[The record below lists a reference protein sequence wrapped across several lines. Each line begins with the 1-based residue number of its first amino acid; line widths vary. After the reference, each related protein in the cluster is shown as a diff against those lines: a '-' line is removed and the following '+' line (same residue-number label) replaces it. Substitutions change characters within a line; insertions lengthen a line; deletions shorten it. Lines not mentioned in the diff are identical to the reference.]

1 MSPSHAKHKELP
13 HDLRQAL
20 ESLSPHDHLCLI
32 YETPEEWKNAVIPFI
47 RIGIERGEKCIYV
60 VDAHTAKEVQQ
71 YLKQEGIDVTKAEK
85 SGQLT
90 ILHESEA
97 YTKEGSFDPDRMI
110 QFLISETRKAIS
122 EGYPALRV
130 TGEMTWMLKGLPGS
144 EKIIEYEAKLNR
156 DLFPKYPCLAICQY
170 DRRKFDPEIIKGVV
184 LTHPLLIRGNKV
196 YRNFYYIPTEEFLS
210 VKRAET
216 ETSRLLNNLEK
227 EAQIMKDLREKE
239 QTLRESEE
247 RFARV
252 AEQMHEMVWEVDA
265 EGLYTYVSRGCELI
279 MGYKPEEMIKK
290 MHFYDHHP
298 EEGRDA
304 FKQAA
309 FAIFER
315 KEPFRELPNAVMT
328 KDGREVWVSTN
339 GIPMLDNQGN
349 LIGYSGSDYDITDR
363 LSAEQAGKR
372 AEEALRQSEEKYRSI
387 FENAVMGIFRTTPDG
402 HYLSV
407 NPAGARMYGYKSPE
421 EMIQSVTDM
430 AHQIYVHPEDRKRF
444 KELLEISGFVEGF
457 EAEHYSKDGSKIWA
471 SMNARIVR
479 DTSGTILYYE
489 TTSGDI
495 TSRKRAEIALIE
507 SESKFK
513 NLVEGSIAG
522 VYIIQDGVFKYVNQR
537 CAEIHGYTVEEM
549 VGKLGVKE
557 TTLPDDL
564 PIVEENIRKRLSGE
578 TVTVHFTFRVV
589 GKDKKVVHIEVYGS
603 SMMYQGKPAVIGTLL
618 DITDL
623 KKAEEELRSAHRQL
637 FDIIDSLPDAT
648 FVIDRDKRVV
658 AWNRAIEE
666 MTGIPKEEMLGKGDY
681 AYAIP
686 FYGERRPITI
696 DLLFETDVDIEK
708 KYDFVHKIG
717 NTYFAEAFIPGM
729 YDGKGA
735 YLWASA
741 SKLFDAKGN
750 LIGAMES
757 IRDITERKNA
767 ETLLWESEEKY
778 RSIFENAVEGIF
790 QTTPD
795 GHFISVN
802 PALAGMMG
810 FDSPEQMIK
819 TFTDIAKHHYVI
831 PEERMRYR
839 RLLEEQGF
847 VKAFEAE
854 VYRKDGSK
862 IWISISAR
870 AMRDRSGRVDHY
882 EGTIVDITSRKE
894 AELAIQKAYQTTHS
908 IIENAPFE
916 VYIVNEEGLV
926 EYAHIP
932 MDRIAGIDIEQ
943 FNKINILN
951 FPAYQNLGLAD
962 KIKSALRGIPFSM
975 GPLEYITHHSNK
987 RTIRKFTGVP
997 IEEIDKRKV
1006 LVFVEDLTE
1015 LKSAEEQLRK
1025 ERETFFSIIEN
1036 SPDSIILIGSDGRF
1050 NYVNPEFTH
1059 MTGYTIEDV
1068 PDGKQWFK
1076 KAFPDSKYRKLIID
1090 AWREDLL
1097 LGRRGRNFEFKVACK
1112 DGQVKHI
1119 ESRTTHMEDGSAVTV
1134 GTNVTELRRTERA
1147 LQESEEKFRSLFENS
1162 RDAIYIATRDG
1173 RFIDV
1178 NQAFI
1183 ELFGY
1188 TMVETSKLNAKIA
1201 YVTSEER
1208 ERFKQAMKENDFIRD
1223 FEIKLKKKDGTV
1235 MDCLL
1240 TVAGKRDKDG
1250 KIYEYQGIVRDITER
1265 KKTEDMIKH
1274 MAFHDAL
1281 TDLPNRA
1288 LFNDRL
1294 AMAIAHAER
1303 FQERVAVMMLDL
1315 DKFKEVNDT
1324 HGHSVGDLLLQAVAG
1339 KLGKQT
1345 RKGDTIARMGG
1356 DEFMLIFT
1364 DLKQTDD
1371 VHAIAEKIL
1380 EDFQNPVII
1389 DNQVLP
1395 ITISVGIAIYPDAGE
1410 DIDTLVK
1417 NADIAMYEAKKTGRN
1432 QYQFYP
1438 HTLSSGNK

>member
-1 MSPSHAKHKELP
+1 MFPNHAKHKEIP

-60 VDAHTAKEVQQ
+60 VDAHTAEEVQQ

-110 QFLISETRKAIS
+110 KLLITETKKALK

-130 TGEMTWMLKGLPGS
+130 TDEMAWMLKGLPGS

-156 DLFPKYPCLAICQY
+156 DVFPKYPCLAICQY
-170 DRRKFDPEIIKGVV
+170 DRWKFDSEIIKGVV

-196 YRNFYYIPTEEFLS
+196 YRNFYYIPTEEFLN

-227 EAQIMKDLREKE
+227 EAQITKDLGERE

-247 RFARV
+247 RFNLAIDGTGVGLWDWDMVKDQVVYSAQWKRMLGYEV
-252 AEQMHEMVWEVDA
+252 HEVEDTFSGWKNLWHPDDCANIEKTLQDYLAGKTDHYEIIHRLRHKDGSWRWILTRGDIVKDA
-265 EGLYTYVSRGCELI
+265 QG
-279 MGYKPEEMIKK
+279 KPCRWVGTNI
-290 MHFYDHHP
+290 D
-298 EEGRDA
+298 
-304 FKQAA
+304 
-309 FAIFER
+309 ITER
-315 KEPFRELPNAVMT
+315 KLVE
-328 KDGREVWVSTN
+328 D
-339 GIPMLDNQGN
+339 
-349 LIGYSGSDYDITDR
+349 
-363 LSAEQAGKR
+363 
-372 AEEALRQSEEKYRSI
+372 ALRQSEEKYRSI

-444 KELLEISGFVEGF
+444 KELIEISGFVEGF

-489 TTSGDI
+489 TTSQNI
-495 TSRKRAEIALIE
+495 TERLSAEQAGKQAEEALLIIKKAVE
-507 SESKFK
+507 SASDAIGMSDLQGHHFYQNKSFT
-513 NLVEGSIAG
+513 NLFEYTAEELEAAG
-522 VYIIQDGVFKYVNQR
+522 GGQVAFSSSDTAREVFNAIINGR
-537 CAEIHGYTVEEM
+537 SW
-549 VGKLGVKE
+549 
-557 TTLPDDL
+557 
-564 PIVEENIRKRLSGE
+564 SGE
-578 TVTVHFTFRVV
+578 TEMISKSGRRFPVLLRADVIKDDVGRIISVLGTFT
-589 GKDKKVVHIEVYGS
+589 
-603 SMMYQGKPAVIGTLL
+603 
-618 DITDL
+618 DITER
-623 KKAEEELRSAHRQL
+623 KKAEEELRSVHQQL
-637 FDIIDSLPDAT
+637 FDIIDFLPDAT

-666 MTGIPKEEMLGKGDY
+666 MTGIPKEEMIGKGDY

-686 FYGERRPITI
+686 FYGKRRPITI

-717 NTYFAEAFIPGM
+717 NTYFVEAFIPGM
-729 YDGKGA
+729 YTGRGA
-735 YLWASA
+735 YIWASA

-750 LIGAMES
+750 LIGAVES
-757 IRDITERKNA
+757 IRDVTERKNA
-767 ETLLWESEEKY
+767 ETRLQESEEKY

-790 QTTPD
+790 QTTTD

-802 PALAGMMG
+802 PALARMMG

-847 VKAFEAE
+847 VKGFEAE

-870 AMRDRSGRVDHY
+870 AMRDRSGEVDHY

-894 AELAIQKAYQTTHS
+894 AELAFQTTYQTTRS
-908 IIENAPFE
+908 IIENAPFG
-916 VYIVNEEGLV
+916 VYIVNEEGFI
-926 EYAHIP
+926 EYANVP
-932 MDRIAGIDIEQ
+932 MGRIAGIDIEQ
-943 FNKINILN
+943 FKKTNILN
-951 FPAYQNLGLAD
+951 IPTYQNLGVAE

-975 GPLEYITHHSNK
+975 GPVEYIAHFSNK
-987 RTIRKFTGVP
+987 KTVRRFTGIP

-1006 LVFVEDLTE
+1006 LIFVEDLTE
-1015 LKSAEEQLRK
+1015 LKGAEEQLGK
-1025 ERETFFSIIEN
+1025 ERATFFSILEN
-1036 SPDSIILIGSDGRF
+1036 SPDGIILVGSDGRF

-1059 MTGYTIEDV
+1059 ITGYTIEDV
-1068 PDGKQWFK
+1068 PDGKQWFQ
-1076 KAFPDSKYRKLIID
+1076 KAYPDSTYRKFVID
-1090 AWREDLL
+1090 VWKEDLL
-1097 LGRRGRNFEFKVACK
+1097 SGRRERNYEFKVACK
-1112 DGQVKHI
+1112 DGQVKNV
-1119 ESRTTHMEDGSAVTV
+1119 EFRVTHMKDGSAVTAI
-1134 GTNVTELRRTERA
+1134 TNVTELRRTERA
-1147 LQESEEKFRSLFENS
+1147 LQESEEKFRSLFESS
-1162 RDAIYIATRDG
+1162 RDAIYITTRNG
-1173 RFIDV
+1173 EFIDV
-1178 NQAFI
+1178 NQAFL

-1188 TMVETSKLNAKIA
+1188 TRDETLKLNAKAA
-1201 YVTSEER
+1201 YLTSEER
-1208 ERFKQAMKENDFIRD
+1208 ERFKQVIKENNFVRD
-1223 FEIKLKKKDGTV
+1223 FEIKLKKKDGTA

-1240 TVAGKRDKDG
+1240 AVAGKRDEDG
-1250 KIYEYQGIVRDITER
+1250 KITEYQGIVRDITER
-1265 KKTEDMIKH
+1265 KRTEEMIKH

-1281 TDLPNRA
+1281 TGLPNRS

-1294 AMAIAHAER
+1294 TMAIAHAER

-1315 DKFKEVNDT
+1315 DKFKDVNDT

-1339 KLGKQT
+1339 KLGKQI
-1345 RKGDTIARMGG
+1345 RKVDTIARMGG

-1364 DLKQTDD
+1364 DLKQTDG

-1389 DNQVLP
+1389 DNQILP
-1395 ITISVGIAIYPDAGE
+1395 ITTSVGIAIYPDDGE

-1432 QYQFYP
+1432 QYQFYT
-1438 HTLSSGNK
+1438 HTLSP